1 MKAIEVR
8 RKDTENE
15 KEKEKEMPAN
25 GDMEI
30 IDNDNIAVPIA

>member
-1 MKAIEVR
+1 MR

-15 KEKEKEMPAN
+15 NEKEKKVPAN